1 MISRLADTSPVAI
14 VKFCLQENNQLAIL
28 DSTAIIVDIFG
39 LNAETIIENPSY
51 AWERIHHEDRAKILQ
66 EMSESA
72 QAMQPLNRVWRVLH
86 PHKGEVLVDCK
97 AMPEVIDEKGIVWHG
112 YFQNIT
118 EIKRAE
124 QENQAHLHFLE
135 CMDQVNRAIQGTN
148 NLEQMMSDVLEAIL
162 SCFDC
167 DRAWL
172 VYPCDPQS
180 ATWSVPMEQTT
191 PEYPGGMQA
200 GEEYPMFAHM
210 AETMTTFLSASE
222 PVTFQLDVESPD
234 SPDVIKDY
242 QVRSLIGTA
251 IYPKLGKPWV
261 FGLHQCSYAR
271 VWSNDEKRLF
281 NEIGHR
287 ISDGL
292 TSLLISREQ
301 RESDERFRQ
310 AFEFAA
316 IGMGILS
323 LTGQWLRA
331 NPSIYEMF
339 GYSEAELLKLSYQEM
354 THPEDLQ
361 NGQSEL
367 ERLLADEIP
376 FMQLEKRYLHRN
388 GKYFWARLTT
398 SIVRDANNQPLY
410 FVSQIE
416 NIDEQKKSEQSI
428 ALLNFAINQ
437 VSECIYLLDAKG
449 RIRYVND
456 ETCKTM
462 GYSYEQLLTM
472 SVPQVDPDTQ
482 QREWD
487 EHWHELMQQR
497 SIRLE
502 TRHITKTGKLIPVE
516 VNANYFEYGGI
527 GYNLALTHNITER
540 KAVENAMREQDERF
554 RQLADNIEEVVWLS
568 NLAMDKILYIS
579 PAYQTIWGSSCDPLY
594 ENPSQWLKT
603 IFPVDLEIV
612 VNALSKAKVSGEF
625 DIEFRIMRPDRSI
638 RHIHQQ
644 AFPIRNDMGEIYR
657 IAGTA
662 QDITERKEQE
672 AHIEYLA
679 YHDSLTALPNRL
691 LTLNR
696 LEHAIT
702 HAVRHP
708 EILAVL
714 FLDLDRFKT
723 INDSL
728 GHQAGDLLLQQV
740 GSRLLGVLREEDT
753 IGRVGGDEFLILLPS
768 LGTAEDAA
776 HVASKLLEVLSA
788 PFRVLGRQL
797 HINASIGISLCPRD
811 ADNAEI
817 LMKYADTAL
826 YLAKEQG
833 RGVYRFFSPDLD
845 DRVHARLQLEND
857 LRSAMDNNQLYLHYQ
872 PLMDLASGECIGTE
886 ALLRWSHPELGII
899 SPVDFIPVAEETGLI
914 LPIGNWVLR
923 TACTQAKK
931 WFDAGKSNFRMAV
944 NLSRRQLDYD
954 GLAIDVKRILEETQ
968 CPANLLELEVTE
980 SSAMQNP
987 EQAIVILNSLHEM
1000 GICLALDDYGT
1011 GYSSLAYLKRFPF
1024 DRLKIDRSFIDGIPT
1039 DADDMSIVQT
1049 TIILAR
1055 QLRLNVLAEGVET
1068 QAQCDFLKL
1077 HGCDEIQGYLYAKP
1091 MSSEDV
1097 EKRFDYKNYSK
1108 GCFEN

>member
-14 VKFCLQENNQLAIL
+14 VKFCLLQNNQLTIL
-28 DSTAIIVDIFG
+28 DSTAVIVDIFG
-39 LNAETIIENPSY
+39 FSADLIIENSSL
-51 AWERIHHEDRAKILQ
+51 AWELIHADDRTNILYQ
-66 EMSESA
+66 MSESA
-72 QAMQPLNRVWRVLH
+72 QTMQPLNVVWRVLH
-86 PHKGEVLVDCK
+86 PQKGELLIDCK
-97 AMPEVIDEKGIVWHG
+97 AMPEETEGKGIVWHG

-124 QENQAHLHFLE
+124 QENQAHLYFLE
-135 CMDQVNRAIQGTN
+135 CLDQVNRAIQGTN
-148 NLEQMMSDVLEAIL
+148 NLEQMMSDVLAAIL

-191 PEYPGGMQA
+191 SEYPGGMKPGA
-200 GEEYPMFAHM
+200 EYPMFPHM
-210 AETMTTFLSASE
+210 AETMNTFLSSNE
-222 PVTFQLDVESPD
+222 PVTFQVDIESPD

-242 QVRSLIGTA
+242 QVQSLIGTA

-261 FGLHQCSYAR
+261 FGLHQCSYSR
-271 VWSNDEKRLF
+271 EWSNDEKRLF

-287 ISDGL
+287 LSDGL

-323 LTGQWLRA
+323 LKGYWLRA
-331 NPSIYEMF
+331 NHSIYEMF
-339 GYSEAELLKLSYQEM
+339 GYSEAELRQLTYQEM
-354 THPEDLQ
+354 THPDDLQ
-361 NGQSEL
+361 NGQEDL
-367 ERLLADEIP
+367 NRLIADEIP
-376 FMQLEKRYLHRN
+376 YMQIEKRYQHRN
-388 GKYFWARLTT
+388 GQYFWARLTT
-398 SIVRDANNQPLY
+398 SIVRGMNNQPLY

-437 VSECIYLLDAKG
+437 VSECIYLLDSEG
-449 RIRYVND
+449 RIQYVND
-456 ETCKTM
+456 ETCQTT
-462 GYSYEQLLTM
+462 GYSYDELLTM
-472 SVPQVDPDTQ
+472 SVPDVDPATQ
-482 QREWD
+482 QPQWD
-487 EHWHELMQQR
+487 EHWQELKKER
-497 SIRLE
+497 SLRLE
-502 TRHITKTGKLIPVE
+502 TIHRTKTDKIIPVE
-516 VNANYFEYGGI
+516 VNANYFEYDGT
-527 GYNLALTHNITER
+527 GYNLALTHDISER
-540 KAVENAMREQDERF
+540 KAVENAMREQEERF
-554 RQLADNIEEVVWLS
+554 RQLADNIEEVVWLTD
-568 NLAMDKILYIS
+568 LAMENILYIS
-579 PAYQTIWGSSCDPLY
+579 PAYQTIWGQSCDPLY
-594 ENPSQWLKT
+594 VKPSIWLET
-603 IFPVDLEIV
+603 ILPEDLQIV
-612 VNALSKAKVSGEF
+612 MKAISKGRVSGEF
-625 DIEFRIMRPDRSI
+625 DIEFRIVRPDGSM

-644 AFPIRNDMGEIYR
+644 AFPIQNETGEIYR

-691 LTLNR
+691 LTMNR
-696 LEHAIT
+696 LQHAIT
-702 HAVRHP
+702 HAIRHV
-708 EILAVL
+708 ELLAVL

-740 GSRLLGVLREEDT
+740 GSRLLGVLRDEDT

-768 LGTAEDAA
+768 LSTADDAA
-776 HVASKLLEVLSA
+776 HVASKLLDVLSA
-788 PFRVLGRQL
+788 PYSVLGRQL

-811 ADNAEI
+811 AENAET
-817 LMKYADTAL
+817 LVKYADSAL
-826 YLAKEQG
+826 YLSKDQG
-833 RGVYRFFSPDLD
+833 RGIFRFFSPDLD

-857 LRSAMDNNQLYLHYQ
+857 LRVALDKGQLYLHYQ
-872 PLMDLASGECIGTE
+872 PFMDLASGECIGTE
-886 ALLRWSHPELGII
+886 ALLRWSHPEIGII
-899 SPVDFIPVAEETGLI
+899 SPVDFIPIAEETGLI

-923 TACTQAKK
+923 TACIQAKK
-931 WFDAGKSNFRMAV
+931 WFDAGETNFRMAV
-944 NLSRRQLDYD
+944 NLSRRQLDYA
-954 GLAIDVKRILEETQ
+954 GLANDVRQILDETQ
-968 CPANLLELEVTE
+968 CPAHLLELEVTE

-1024 DRLKIDRSFIDGIPT
+1024 DRLKIDRSFIDGIPA
-1039 DADDMSIVQT
+1039 DVDDMSIVQT
-1049 TIILAR
+1049 TIILAQ
-1055 QLRLNVLAEGVET
+1055 QLRLCVIAEGVET
-1068 QAQCDFLKL
+1068 QAQCDFLKQ
-1077 HGCDEIQGYLYAKP
+1077 HGCNEIQGYWYAKP

-1097 EKRFDYKNYSK
+1097 ETRFGFNESSLD
-1108 GCFEN
+1108 

>member
-1 MISRLADTSPVAI
+1 MNSRLADTSPVAI
-14 VKFCLQENNQLAIL
+14 VKFCLQKNDQLVIL
-28 DSTAIIVDIFG
+28 DSTTVIVDIFG
-39 LNAETIIENPSY
+39 LNAESIIEKPSL
-51 AWERIHHEDRAKILQ
+51 AWALIHADDQLTIQ
-66 EMSESA
+66 QNMVESA
-72 QAMQPLNRVWRVLH
+72 KTMQPLNLVWRVLH
-86 PHKGEVLVDCK
+86 PQKGEVLVDCR
-97 AMPEVIDEKGIVWHG
+97 AMPEAVEENGIVWHG

-124 QENQAHLHFLE
+124 QENQAHLYFLE

-148 NLEQMMSDVLEAIL
+148 NLEQMMSDALDAIL
-162 SCFDC
+162 NCFDC

-172 VYPCDPQS
+172 VYPCDPLS

-191 PEYPGGMQA
+191 PEYPGGMVPGA
-200 GEEYPMFAHM
+200 EYPMFAHM
-210 AETMTTFLSASE
+210 AETMTTFLSSSE
-222 PVTFQLDVESPD
+222 PVTFQLDIDTPD
-234 SPDVIKDY
+234 SPDVVKDY
-242 QVRSLIGTA
+242 QVRSLMGTA

-271 VWSNDEKRLF
+271 VWTNDEKRLF
-281 NEIGHR
+281 SEIGHR
-287 ISDGL
+287 LSDAL
-292 TSLLISREQ
+292 TSLLIYREQ
-301 RESDERFRQ
+301 CESEERFRQ

-323 LTGQWLRA
+323 LSGQWLRA
-331 NPSIYEMF
+331 NHSIYEML
-339 GYSEAELLKLSYQEM
+339 GYSEAELLQLTYQEM
-354 THPEDLQ
+354 SHPADLQ
-361 NGQSEL
+361 KGKDEL
-367 ERLLADEIP
+367 ERLLAGDIP
-376 FMQLEKRYLHRN
+376 FMQIEKRYRHRN
-388 GKYFWARLTT
+388 GHYLWARLTT
-398 SIVRDANNQPLY
+398 SIVRGINNQPLY

-416 NIDEQKKSEQSI
+416 SIEEQKKSQQSI

-437 VSECIYLLDAKG
+437 VTECIYLLDHKG
-449 RIRYVND
+449 RIRYANA
-456 ETCKTM
+456 EACKSL
-462 GYSYEQLLTM
+462 GYSYDELITM
-472 SVPQVDPDTQ
+472 SVPEVDPDTQ
-482 QREWD
+482 QLEWKK
-487 EHWHELMQQR
+487 HWKELKQQR

-502 TRHITKTGKLIPVE
+502 THHKTKAGKIIPVE
-516 VNANYFEYGGI
+516 VNANYFEYDGI
-527 GYNLALTHNITER
+527 GYNLALTHDITQR
-540 KAVENAMREQDERF
+540 KAVESAMREQEERF
-554 RQLADNIEEVVWLS
+554 RQLADNIEEVVWLT

-579 PAYQTIWGSSCDPLY
+579 PAYQTIWGRSCDALY
-594 ENPSQWLKT
+594 DTPAAWLETILPDDLGIVEDAISQGKL
-603 IFPVDLEIV
+603 
-612 VNALSKAKVSGEF
+612 SGEF
-625 DIEFRIMRPDRSI
+625 DIEFRIVRPDGSM

-644 AFPIRNDMGEIYR
+644 AFPIRNDRGEIYR

-672 AHIEYLA
+672 AHIQYLA

-691 LTLNR
+691 LTMNR

-702 HAVRHP
+702 HAIRHP

-740 GSRLLGVLREEDT
+740 GSRLLGVLRDEDT

-768 LGTAEDAA
+768 LDSAEDAA

-788 PFRVLGRQL
+788 PFSVLGRQL

-811 ADNAEI
+811 ADNTEI

-833 RGVYRFFSPDLD
+833 RGIYRFFSPDLD

-857 LRSAMDNNQLYLHYQ
+857 LRSALDNNQLYLHYQ
-872 PLMDLASGECIGTE
+872 PLMNLASGECIGTE

-923 TACTQAKK
+923 TACIQAKK
-931 WFDAGKSNFRMAV
+931 WLDAGKSNFRMAV
-944 NLSRRQLDYD
+944 NLSRRQLDYA
-954 GLAIDVKRILEETQ
+954 GLASDIRQILDETH
-968 CPANLLELEVTE
+968 CPAHLLELEVTE

-1068 QAQCDFLKL
+1068 QAQCDFLKQN
-1077 HGCDEIQGYLYAKP
+1077 GCDEIQGYLYAKP
-1091 MSSEDV
+1091 MSNEDV
-1097 EKRFDYKNYSK
+1097 EKRFDYKK
-1108 GCFEN
+1108 